1 MNGKISRYENVK
13 TQAKRISVYI
23 DDNTMR
29 KLEDLKRKLE
39 AGMLAEVSVSRAV
52 TYAIVKAWQ
61 VEFQSLIAP
70 LTEQERALIEKYAP
84 QGVSNEREQ
93 SASSRVQ

>member
-39 AGMLAEVSVSRAV
+39 VGMLAEVSVSRAV
-52 TYAIVKAWQ
+52 SYAIVRAWQ
-61 VEFQSLIAP
+61 SEFADIA
-70 LTEQERALIEKYAP
+70 LSFDDDTRRVVEKYTTR
-84 QGVSNEREQ
+84 QHGSGVGEVEQ
-93 SASSRVQ
+93 